1 MTNQLFGESDH
12 MPNDL
17 SSRLRA
23 DPAMTRIDRVG
34 VAIAMQ
40 GDDFT
45 ARDIARVTSLR
56 MQTVTRMR
64 GVLELPPL
72 PRGTA
77 SYDQRHRDHGR
88 APRSLEA
95 VAQALRGIPMN
106 HLEQRAER
114 LRISVLS
121 AYGIRRAIDYVTKL
135 EVRTDIAPVYRCAN
149 DDCQQLTPTHPC
161 AHCGFAWL
169 ESAAA

>member
-1 MTNQLFGESDH
+1 MTHQLFGESDH

-56 MQTVTRMR
+56 WGLITKMR
-64 GVLELPPL
+64 GVLGLPSL
-72 PRGTA
+72 PRAGA
-77 SYDQRHRDHGR
+77 ACDHWNRDTGR
-88 APRSLEA
+88 TPRSLEA
-95 VAQALRGIPMN
+95 VAQGLRGVPMN
-106 HLEQRAER
+106 HLELRAQR

-135 EVRTDIAPVYRCAN
+135 DVRPDIAPVYRCAN

-161 AHCGFAWL
+161 AHCGFSWL